1 MSVTLLKCLLLL
13 ACAAHLALL
22 YCDRIITLLDGGRF
36 DFRLLNDN
44 EKLSAV
50 MGATP
55 TERPMRSMV
64 LGAFAMT
71 AAMPAYLA
79 LGAWVLPQSPVCGAL
94 MLADGIL
101 FLLPGVAHHVFCGAV
116 EWFYL
121 RMNKTEEARAA
132 IVEFFKKTSVTM
144 YVYYFGLLSF
154 TVSFFIAV
162 VTGTTVLPRWVC
174 VFNTLP
180 LFLLLLPFHIVC
192 TGNIANAIMFAGL
205 FFLKR

>member
-64 LGAFAMT
+64 LGA
-71 AAMPAYLA
+71 
-79 LGAWVLPQSPVCGAL
+79 WVLPQSPVCGAL

-121 RMNKTEEARAA
+121 HMNKTEEARAA

-144 YVYYFGLLSF
+144 YVCYFGLLTF

-180 LFLLLLPFHIVC
+180 LFLLLLPFHIVG

-205 FFLKR
+205 FFLI

>member
-1 MSVTLLKCLLLL
+1 MSVTLLKCLLPL

-55 TERPMRSMV
+55 TERPLRSMV

-121 RMNKTEEARAA
+121 HMNKTEEARAA

-144 YVYYFGLLSF
+144 YVCYFGLLTLRCRSLSLLSRVRRCCRAGCACSTRCRSF
-154 TVSFFIAV
+154 CCSCRFTSLARAILRTRSCLRDYSF
-162 VTGTTVLPRWVC
+162 
-174 VFNTLP
+174 
-180 LFLLLLPFHIVC
+180 
-192 TGNIANAIMFAGL
+192 
-205 FFLKR
+205 

>member
-1 MSVTLLKCLLLL
+1 MSVTLLKCLLPL
-13 ACAAHLALL
+13 ACAVHLALL
-22 YCDRIITLLDGGRF
+22 YCDRIITLRDGGRF
-36 DFRLLNDN
+36 DFRLLNN
-44 EKLSAV
+44 KKLSAV

-64 LGAFAMT
+64 
-71 AAMPAYLA
+71 

-132 IVEFFKKTSVTM
+132 IVEFFKKMSVTM
-144 YVYYFGLLSF
+144 YVCYFGLLTF
-154 TVSFFIAV
+154 TVSFFITV

-180 LFLLLLPFHIVC
+180 LFLLLLPFHIVG

-205 FFLKR
+205 FFLI